1 MVSDSDSLI
10 SFRDGSSL
18 EEKKQMIEILIKEI
32 CKRRDKHRKVFLKLK
47 KINSFAKVLMNV
59 SSAISVSS
67 LVISL
72 TPLSPVFLIVSLVS
86 TSIGSVTLAIVTGYQ
101 LSQKL
106 ENHAR
111 SHLLYSDLI
120 RDYSAKLRRNHLT
133 SVEYD
138 DILDELNNR
147 INLIESSEEIL

>member
-1 MVSDSDSLI
+1 MSLDSDSLI
-10 SFRDGSSL
+10 SFKDGSSL
-18 EEKKQMIEILIKEI
+18 EEKRQMIEILIKEI
-32 CKRRDKHRKVFLKLK
+32 CKRRDKHRKVFIKLK
-47 KINSFAKVLMNV
+47 KRNSFAKVLMNV
-59 SSAISVSS
+59 CSAISVSS
-67 LVISL
+67 LVISM

-86 TSIGSVTLAIVTGYQ
+86 TSIGSLSLAAVTGYQ

-147 INLIESSEEIL
+147 INLIESCEEIV

>member
-10 SFRDGSSL
+10 SFKDGSSL

-32 CKRRDKHRKVFLKLK
+32 CGRRDKHRKVFLKLK
-47 KINSFAKVLMNV
+47 KRNSFAKVLVNV
-59 SSAISVSS
+59 CSAVSVSS

-72 TPLSPVFLIVSLVS
+72 TPLSPIFLIVSLVS
-86 TSIGSVTLAIVTGYQ
+86 TSIGSVTMAITTGYK
-101 LSQKL
+101 LSDKL
-106 ENHAR
+106 EDHNR
-111 SHLLYSDLI
+111 SFLLYSDLI

-133 SVEYD
+133 SIEYD

-147 INLIESSEEIL
+147 INLIESCEQIV